1 MQPFFQSLK
10 RNSALIPALSI
21 LASIPVLAS
30 PAHAVIPS
38 KKLKSGRF
46 STQAEIARQAEEIR
60 QLHAEIKALAMKL
73 DTQNNA
79 KTTESTALAQ
89 AQIPAGSSS
98 AATTTAPDQ
107 KAVPSDAQLK
117 LAAAIDSIPDQVNKA
132 VDKQVDKSLSQRLN
146 KNLKFGDWFAKTH
159 IGMRMYS
166 NASWATYRSDGKA
179 AAWMPARNSAATSI
193 NTPAGN
199 IGYDTKNR
207 PVGDSI
213 GFDLKRFYLMVDH
226 KFNDNWAARLTTD
239 ASYISGVGEAIYI
252 KHAYLEGKQS
262 DAFSVRFGAADLPWL
277 PFVENLYGYRW
288 VENTTSERANF
299 ATSADWGIF
308 AMGKLW
314 NGLVEYN
321 MAVVDGSGYRSP
333 FRSKNPDFEGRI
345 NVNYAGF
352 TVGGGAHIGH
362 QGQERGQMSEYV
374 YNAAQRYNAI
384 IAYVHGRFRFGAEY
398 FYAKDFTS
406 SALDCNLNACASS
419 SDLYKKDAGQ
429 GAAGWGSVRIFDKVS
444 LFGRYDWAQPYMK
457 SDSHFKDHYFNAGID
472 WQPINNI
479 DVGLVY
485 KQENVTNHG
494 YTGSVPIYINTTNG
508 ALGGM
513 RSASYKELGIFT
525 NFNF

>member
-1 MQPFFQSLK
+1 MQRIFQSLRK
-10 RNSALIPALSI
+10 SSSL
-21 LASIPVLAS
+21 IPVLGVLATFPTISS
-30 PAHAVIPS
+30 PVYAALTSSS
-38 KKLKSGRF
+38 KKTKPARF
-46 STQAEIARQAEEIR
+46 STQAEITRQAEEIR
-60 QLHAEIKALAMKL
+60 QLHAELKALAMKL
-73 DTQNNA
+73 DAQQNNNNNTS
-79 KTTESTALAQ
+79 TTVLAQ
-89 AQIPAGSSS
+89 SQIPQNQNNVAGAQS
-98 AATTTAPDQ
+98 ASTQQAL
-107 KAVPSDAQLK
+107 PSDAQLK
-117 LAAAIDSIPDQVNKA
+117 LAAAIDSIPDQVH
-132 VDKQVDKSLSQRLN
+132 KQVEKSVSQRID
-146 KNLKFGDWFAKTH
+146 KNLKFGDWFSNTH
-159 IGMRMYS
+159 IGMRMYA
-166 NASWATYRSDGKA
+166 NASWATYRSDGQA
-179 AAWMPARNSAATSI
+179 AAWMPARTSAPTAT

-207 PVGDSI
+207 PIGDSI

-239 ASYISGVGEAIYI
+239 ASYIAGVGETIYI

-262 DAFSVRFGAADLPWL
+262 DALSVRFGAADLPWL

-314 NGLVEYN
+314 NGLLEYN

-362 QGQERGQMSEYV
+362 QGQERGQMGEYV

-406 SALDCNLNACASS
+406 SALDCNLNACDASS
-419 SDLYKKDAGQ
+419 SLYKKDAGQ
-429 GAAGWGSVRIFDKVS
+429 GAAGWGSIRLIDKVS
-444 LFGRYDWAQPYMK
+444 LFGRYDWAQPYMR
-457 SDSHFKDHYFNAGID
+457 SDSHFRDHYFNAGVD
-472 WQPINNI
+472 WQPIKNI
-479 DVGLVY
+479 DIGLVY

-494 YTGSVPIYINTTNG
+494 YTGTVPVYINTTNG
-508 ALGGM
+508 SLGGM